1 MHTVS
6 TQAANSPIA
15 EIPCAMQGIGQR
27 CNILVIDDDQSVRQA
42 FTWALQDLDCFVVAS
57 SNLGDALSCM
67 AKESFIP
74 DAVIVDFHLGDGS
87 SGIDVIRLLR
97 LRFKADLP
105 AVIITGDASI
115 AEADG
120 SGVQGIRCLSK
131 PVGYAD
137 LGRLIAAF
145 KSAIVSAPIIPVPAM
160 PGKSP
165 PASQLS

>member
-1 MHTVS
+1 MPCKESGKGAIFWLSMMINLFAKPLHGLCRISIVS
-6 TQAANSPIA
+6 
-15 EIPCAMQGIGQR
+15 
-27 CNILVIDDDQSVRQA
+27 
-42 FTWALQDLDCFVVAS
+42 S
-57 SNLGDALSCM
+57 SCLPNLGDALSCM

-74 DAVIVDFHLGDGS
+74 DAVIVDFHLDDGS
-87 SGIDVIRLLR
+87 SGIDVIRILR

-137 LGRLIAAF
+137 LGGLIAAF
-145 KSAIVSAPIIPVPAM
+145 KSGIVSAPIIPVPAM